1 MFKRPAAFRK
11 LFVIYGRIR
20 TFVQIAMCPKPPG
33 LADTCEPQIMKI
45 ESTSNRKMMC
55 PQKFASTIYRGITMQ
70 AATAATIEY
79 TAYPEC
85 ERRIYATEKDVAFYK
100 AYEFSAAQGAV
111 QVYAKF
117 EGVGH
122 GFKAIRQFSPSSM
135 KTELNTIFTKT
146 DVNSNLLTYYNCATN
161 LYITN
166 NTAYWTKSLRESGI
180 RTDSRISQLISL
192 GFDIDCH
199 EEGIPLYYS
208 DDICKMLTLAIYNGY
223 LPDGFVVNTGR
234 GAAYWIFINPV
245 NPNNKHALKIYKRLH
260 TKIRTMLK
268 AEIAS
273 WGDNYLYAS
282 VDDSVCG
289 INHVMRIPGTFN
301 TNAGRCC
308 HVYHVP
314 TEERRYNNL
323 FSLADSINVEWHI
336 VDDTVVSNRELF
348 NTTDEQELAWAKKRF
363 AQRVLEWNMERS
375 IISAGSAKKLFSET
389 AEHCITQRWDATID
403 FLRRNTTPVGKRHI
417 TLLYCLSTACDY
429 HQAASLD
436 KAQLINSTFAEPLPN
451 KEVEKI
457 VRWVKHPFKDESI
470 AEVLGLTKEEYK
482 NLRTAVFKEKL
493 KKSHQIYGGIPYP
506 VASSGADRKMLG
518 ILIDHKIIPDYRIR
532 NHRKIWE
539 AAQKREAK
547 KALYDTILDLFDKE
561 KLTIKQIAKKL
572 NIGIDTV
579 KRQATLR
586 GVDIVNEEKK
596 RRLRRTLEM
605 QALSGKGW
613 STKAIAELFHCHVA
627 TVYRALQ
634 EIVEQTA
641 EELESSIRAAADKV
655 VESTNEL
662 KIKVAESAKALAH
675 PFLSALEKAEAR
687 LELYAEQKNIDR
699 VLKPFQEAGYL
710 PATPALPRK
719 QIIAGSDVSV
729 AVRLGSEYQSI
740 RSMDELLLDDSQP
753 KCVDYSRADLWL
765 TEPDGEPK
773 DFEPDSA
780 DDAAFQM
787 AAEFPDEYDDEISS
801 RW

>member
-1 MFKRPAAFRK
+1 
-11 LFVIYGRIR
+11 
-20 TFVQIAMCPKPPG
+20 
-33 LADTCEPQIMKI
+33 
-45 ESTSNRKMMC
+45 
-55 PQKFASTIYRGITMQ
+55 MQ

-260 TKIRTMLK
+260 IKIRTMLK

-323 FSLADSINVEWHI
+323 FDLADSINVEWHI

-375 IISAGSAKKLFSET
+375 IISAGSAKKPFSEMV
-389 AEHCITQRWDATID
+389 EHCITQRWDATID
-403 FLRRNTTPVGKRHI
+403 FLRRNTTPIGKRHI

-506 VASSGADRKMLG
+506 VASSSADRKMLG

-596 RRLRRTLEM
+596 RRLRRALEM

-613 STKAIAELFHCHVA
+613 STKAIAELFHCHIA

-634 EIVEQTA
+634 EVVEQTA

-655 VESTNEL
+655 VERTNEL
-662 KIKVAESAKALAH
+662 KIKVVESAKALAH
-675 PFLSALEKAEAR
+675 PFLSAFEKAEVR

-699 VLKPFQEAGYL
+699 VLKPFQETGYL
-710 PATPALPRK
+710 PETLALPRK
-719 QIIAGSDVSV
+719 QIIADSNVSV

-740 RSMDELLLDDSQP
+740 RSMDELLLDDSRP
-753 KCVDYSRADLWL
+753 KHVDYSRTDLWFS
-765 TEPDGEPK
+765 EPDDEPE